1 MIGQLAGVT
10 TSIHINMYRIC
21 IECSLIEHHKNMGAY
36 EISSPRSAKIYFCHS
51 FLLYAGQDGGSRG
64 LH

>member
-21 IECSLIEHHKNMGAY
+21 IEYSLIKDHTNMGVY
-36 EISSPRSAKIYFCHS
+36 KVSYPNVPRYLSVVHS
-51 FLLYAGQDGGSRG
+51 VLQPGWWL
-64 LH
+64 